1 MNFSQSFKLAV
12 KSLRTSKMR
21 AFLTML
27 GIIIGVGAVIVII
40 SLGNGLTGMV
50 EQQVEKV
57 GVTQIYAYTWGMGDG
72 TTNNISPEEMYAF
85 VEQHPEAF
93 GGITPWVSG
102 STGVRQGNT
111 EFKKTNIYG
120 VSEAMYRPETG
131 TTLDGSTLARGRYLQ
146 YVDVAMRQPV
156 CVIGAY
162 LEQEAFHGDALGKTL
177 LLNGIPYTVV
187 GVLAQNSDTLR
198 EGGGDDSVFIPYQN
212 AMELAGVSYVS
223 LYQITAVSRDAVP
236 TAQTLLRDFLQAFYK
251 DEDAWYNAYL
261 VESMLDQVNMINSM
275 MTLAMAVLVAIAAIS
290 LLVGGIGIMNIML
303 VSVTERTREIGI
315 RKSLGAKRRDIRR
328 QFIIEAGTTSAIGGL
343 LGIIFGC
350 LMALGIGSLLGGMLL
365 SQMGVSGLTFNATPT
380 LGAITVSFGVSV
392 GIGMLFG
399 YLPANKA
406 AKLNP
411 IDALRYE

>member
-1 MNFSQSFKLAV
+1 MNFTQSFKLAV

-21 AFLTML
+21 SFLTML
-27 GIIIGVGAVIVII
+27 GIIIGVAAVIVII

-72 TTNNISPEEMYAF
+72 TTSNITPDEMFAF
-85 VEQHPEAF
+85 VEEHPESF
-93 GGITPWVSG
+93 NGITPWVSG
-102 STGVRQGNT
+102 ITGVRQGNT
-111 EFKKTNIYG
+111 EFKKTNVYG

-131 TTLDGSTLARGRYLQ
+131 TTLDGATLAKGRYLQ
-146 YVDVAMRQPV
+146 YVDVAMRQNV

-162 LEQEAFHGDALGKTL
+162 LEQNAFQGDALGKSL
-177 LLNGIPYTVV
+177 LIGGMPYTVV
-187 GVLAQNSDTLR
+187 GVLAQSSDTLQ
-198 EGGGDDSVFIPYQN
+198 EGGGDDAAYIPYQN
-212 AMELAGVSYVS
+212 AMQLSGSSYVS
-223 LYQITAVSRDAVP
+223 LYQLTAISRDAV
-236 TAQTLLRDFLQAFYK
+236 TEAQTLLRDFLQNFYQ
-251 DEDAWYNAYL
+251 DEDAWNNAYY
-261 VESMLDQVNMINSM
+261 VQSMLEQVNMINSM
-275 MTLAMAVLVAIAAIS
+275 MGVAMAVLVAIAAIS

-328 QFIIEAGTTSAIGGL
+328 QFIIEAGTTSAIGGV
-343 LGIIFGC
+343 LGILFGC
-350 LMALGIGSLLGGMLL
+350 LTAMGVGSILGGVLL
-365 SQMGVSGLTFNATPT
+365 SQMGTSGLTFSAAPT
-380 LGAITVSFGVSV
+380 VGAVAVSFGVSV
-392 GIGMLFG
+392 GIGVLFG